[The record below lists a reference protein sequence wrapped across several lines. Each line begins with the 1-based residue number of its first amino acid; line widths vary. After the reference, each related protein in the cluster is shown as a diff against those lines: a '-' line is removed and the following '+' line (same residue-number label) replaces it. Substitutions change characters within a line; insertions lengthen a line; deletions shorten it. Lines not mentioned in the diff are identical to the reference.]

1 VSYALVTYALVVAA
15 VLAYA
20 AGLWRARR
28 RLAEALRARAEPN
41 RG

>member
-1 VSYALVTYALVVAA
+1 VSYAIVTYALVVAA

-20 AGLWRARR
+20 AGLWRSRR
-28 RLAEALRARAEPN
+28 RLAAALRTRSRSN